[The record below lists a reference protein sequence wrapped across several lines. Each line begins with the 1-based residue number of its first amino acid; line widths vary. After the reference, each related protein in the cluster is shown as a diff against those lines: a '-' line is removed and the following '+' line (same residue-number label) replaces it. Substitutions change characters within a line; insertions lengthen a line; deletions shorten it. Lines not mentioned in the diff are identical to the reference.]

1 MATLAASGAISIGTL
16 NSFFS
21 GSGTSMSNFYRGGA
35 RVPST
40 RTVAITVREPSSGEY
55 YQFRWYWDQDF
66 SINRSDIFWGGV
78 YTGIVANINA
88 TSVTSGSFTYF
99 RGSFRD
105 TVFDGEGGVIRYYY
119 GIYRTYPST
128 TTTQINTGV
137 PSSGTI
143 SLSNFYGAVNS

>member
-1 MATLAASGAISIGTL
+1 MATLPGSGAISIGTL
-16 NSFFS
+16 NSFFG
-21 GSGTSMSNFYRGGA
+21 GSGTSMSNFYRGGG

-40 RTVAITVREPSSGEY
+40 RTTNITVREPASGEF
-55 YQFRWYWDQDF
+55 YQFRWYWEQRFIPNDE
-66 SINRSDIFWGGV
+66 SDLYWGGS
-78 YTGIVANINA
+78 YIFSTGRDV
-88 TSVTSGSFTYF
+88 TSATSGSFTYF

-105 TVFDGEGGVIRYYY
+105 EYDEEGAVVSRDY

-128 TTTQINTGV
+128 TTVAINTGV

>member
-1 MATLAASGAISIGTL
+1 MSLPTSGAISIGTL
-16 NSFFS
+16 NGFFS
-21 GSGTSMSNFYRGGA
+21 GSGTSMSNFYRGGG

-40 RTVAITVREPSSGEY
+40 RTTNITVREPASGEF
-55 YQFRWYWDQDF
+55 YQLRWFWDQDF
-66 SINRSDIFWGGV
+66 TINRSDVAWAGS
-78 YTGIVANINA
+78 YTGIIAGINA

-105 TVFDGEGGVIRYYY
+105 SDSDEGGVYRNYF